1 MTIPSRSGGPL
12 SVDLETNLG
21 SLKLDNPVMTAA
33 GTSGYGAELSAFF
46 DLSKLG
52 AVVVKSLSAGPW
64 PGNPGPRLAPLP
76 GAMLNSVGLAG
87 PGIDAWAKDYLPK
100 LRQSGA
106 KTIVSIWGKTIEEY
120 AEASELLSGHLDGIA
135 AVEVNVSC
143 PNLKAKSEIFSH
155 SVRATGAVIEAVR
168 SIGAPIFAKLSPNTH
183 LVSEVAEAAVDA
195 GASGVTM
202 INTVL
207 GMSID
212 PFSASLD
219 LGGGG
224 GGLSGPAIRPIA
236 LRAVYELKRRMPEIV
251 IIGVGGISSG
261 RDALAMMLAGASA
274 IQVGTA
280 TFSDPKAPLRVLGE
294 LVELCGRLGISR
306 PSEVVGYTPRGMKIT
321 SGIEILSD
329 VKAED
334 R

>member
-1 MTIPSRSGGPL
+1 MRIPNRKNGQF
-12 SVDLETNLG
+12 SVDLETNLA

-33 GTSGYGAELSAFF
+33 GTSGHGAELSAFF

-52 AVVVKSLSAGPW
+52 AVVVKSVSAYPW
-64 PGNPGPRLAPLP
+64 PGNPGPRLAPLA

-87 PGIDAWAKDYLPK
+87 PGIGAWAKDYLPG
-100 LRQSGA
+100 LRQAGA
-106 KTIVSIWGKTIEEY
+106 KTIVSIWGKTVEEY
-120 AEASELLSGHLDGIA
+120 AEASELLAGRLDGIV

-155 SVRATGAVIEAVR
+155 SARATRAVIEAVR
-168 SIGAPIFAKLSPNTH
+168 PIGIPIFAKLSPNTH
-183 LVSEVAEAAVDA
+183 SVAEVAEAAVEA
-195 GASGVTM
+195 GACGVTM

-212 PFSASLD
+212 PLTASLD

-236 LRAVYELKRRMPEIV
+236 LRAVYELKRRIPEIV

-294 LVELCGRLGISR
+294 LTELCARLGISR
-306 PSEVVGYTPRGMKIT
+306 LSDVVGYAPKGMKIT
-321 SGIEILSD
+321 SAVETLSD
-329 VKAED
+329 MKAED

>member
-1 MTIPSRSGGPL
+1 MRVPSRKSGHFD
-12 SVDLETNLG
+12 VDLETNLG

-33 GTSGYGAELSAFF
+33 GTSGHGAELSAFF

-52 AVVVKSLSAGPW
+52 AVVVKSLAAYPF
-64 PGNPGPRLAPLP
+64 PGNPGPRLLPLP
-76 GAMLNSVGLAG
+76 GSMLNSVGLAG
-87 PGIDAWAKDYLPK
+87 PGVVAWEKDYLPR

-106 KTIVSIWGKTIEEY
+106 KTIVSIWGKTVEEY
-120 AEASELLSGHLDGIA
+120 AEASELLKGHLDGIVA
-135 AVEVNVSC
+135 LEVNISC

-155 SVRATGAVIEAVR
+155 SPQATRSVIEVVR
-168 SIGAPIFAKLSPNTH
+168 SIGIPIFAKLSPNTH
-183 LVSEVAEAAVDA
+183 LMAEVAEAAVEA
-195 GASGVTM
+195 GACGVTM

-212 PFSASLD
+212 PLTASLE

-261 RDALAMMLAGASA
+261 QDALAMMLAGASA
-274 IQVGTA
+274 VQVGTA

-294 LVELCGRLGISR
+294 LVELCARLGISR
-306 PSEVVGYTPRGMKIT
+306 PSDVVGYAPRGMKIT
-321 SGIEILSD
+321 SGFETLSD
-329 VKAED
+329 AKAEN